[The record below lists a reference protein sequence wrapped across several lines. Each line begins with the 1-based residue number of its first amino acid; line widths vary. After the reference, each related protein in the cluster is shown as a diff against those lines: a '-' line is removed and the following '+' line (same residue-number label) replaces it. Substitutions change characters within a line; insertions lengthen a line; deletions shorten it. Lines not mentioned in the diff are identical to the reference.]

1 MCVYMYVC
9 VCMYVCV
16 FIYVCDS
23 LYIYIYIYIYILDHY
38 LIHQCRFNNIYIN
51 NCHRLFISFI

>member
-1 MCVYMYVC
+1 MYVC
-9 VCMYVCV
+9 MCVCMCVCV

-23 LYIYIYIYIYILDHY
+23 LYIYILDHY

>member
-1 MCVYMYVC
+1 MCICMCVC

-23 LYIYIYIYIYILDHY
+23 LYIYIYILDHY